1 MRNVIS
7 ISLPIGLKKQVDR
20 TVKEENY
27 SSVSEFFRDAIRAW
41 EEEQLYQSVLRS
53 EKEFAEGKGK
63 RLRSLKDLM

>member
-27 SSVSEFFRDAIRAW
+27 SSVSEFFRDAVRAW